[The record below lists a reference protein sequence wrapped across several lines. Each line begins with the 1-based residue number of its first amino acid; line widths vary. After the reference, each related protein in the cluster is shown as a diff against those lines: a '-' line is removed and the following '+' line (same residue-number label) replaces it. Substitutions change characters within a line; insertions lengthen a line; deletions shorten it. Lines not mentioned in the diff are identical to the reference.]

1 MEISYDGVTF
11 YFQEE
16 YEDILED
23 IREECGKFGE
33 VKSIEIP
40 RPVPGVEVPGTWLE
54 ALIVLVQHV
63 LQAAARCSSSLPI
76 AATARRHNSASQAGS
91 SPTESLLPGLTFPR
105 ILSLTLSSPQLLQ
118 PGEVS
123 QKGVLNS
130 GRGVHWKG
138 GGESGF
144 IFSCFTA
151 QCAIEIRTFVVLH
164 YYISIFVVTVD
175 FFVHPPFTMARGR
188 RMGWS

>member
-1 MEISYDGVTF
+1 MEVSCDGVTF
-11 YFQEE
+11 YLQEE

-54 ALIVLVQHV
+54 AWIVLVQHV

-105 ILSLTLSSPQLLQ
+105 ILLSNPVVSSVTTTRRSITEGSFEQWKRRPLKKRRRAWFHFQLL
-118 PGEVS
+118 
-123 QKGVLNS
+123 
-130 GRGVHWKG
+130 H
-138 GGESGF
+138 
-144 IFSCFTA
+144 
-151 QCAIEIRTFVVLH
+151 RTVR
-164 YYISIFVVTVD
+164 D
-175 FFVHPPFTMARGR
+175 
-188 RMGWS
+188 

>member
-1 MEISYDGVTF
+1 MEFSYDGVTF

-54 ALIVLVQHV
+54 AWIVLVQHV

-105 ILSLTLSSPQLLQ
+105 ILSLSDPVSSSVTTTRRSITEGSFEQWKRRPLKKRRGEWFHFQLL
-118 PGEVS
+118 
-123 QKGVLNS
+123 
-130 GRGVHWKG
+130 R
-138 GGESGF
+138 
-144 IFSCFTA
+144 
-151 QCAIEIRTFVVLH
+151 RTVR
-164 YYISIFVVTVD
+164 D
-175 FFVHPPFTMARGR
+175 
-188 RMGWS
+188 